1 MVNSKYISNKYKT
14 LVNSKK
20 VINDEGQ
27 REAIEA
33 LDVLYSMVKS
43 TFSIN
48 SNIIQENST
57 FNNSQFYVTLTFIAS
72 LSVCEN
78 KTGKH

>member
-43 TFSIN
+43 TFSIKN
-48 SNIIQENST
+48 FFKKNRVMGVYIYGKVGRGKSYLMDI
-57 FNNSQFYVTLTFIAS
+57 FY
-72 LSVCEN
+72 N
-78 KTGKH
+78 

>member
-43 TFSIN
+43 TFSIKN
-48 SNIIQENST
+48 FFKKKRVMGVYIYGKVAVSYT
-57 FNNSQFYVTLTFIAS
+57 HLTLPTTA
-72 LSVCEN
+72 
-78 KTGKH
+78 